1 MGEFRMPS
9 LGADMDE
16 GRVVEWKVK
25 PGDTVHHGD
34 IVAVV
39 DTDKADVE
47 IEVFEDGVVEELV
60 VPEGDTVPV
69 GTVLARLR
77 GAAPAGG
84 PEEAPAPEPEP
95 PAQPAAPPESMPR
108 REPAPPASAPTPTR
122 TPDEGRRAPS
132 PVVRRLA
139 RHLGVDL
146 DDVRGSGPGG
156 TITRGDVEA
165 AGRQKPADQ
174 PRLTDREEPIP
185 VGSHERATKMRSAI
199 GALMARS
206 KREIP
211 HYYLSQTIDLEG
223 TIQWLEA
230 QNAGRSV
237 AARVLPAALLIKATA
252 LAVREVP
259 ELNGFFVDGAFRP
272 SSSVHVGVAIAL
284 RQGGLVAPALH
295 DADTK
300 DLDTLMQELRDL
312 VNRARA
318 LTLRASEMAD
328 PTITVTNLGDAGVDS
343 VFGVIYPPQVA
354 LVGFGAVVE
363 RPWAQDGLVGAHRL
377 VTSTL
382 SADHRV
388 SDGHRGARFLATI
401 GRLLK
406 EPERL

>member
-25 PGDTVHHGD
+25 PGDTVHRGD

-47 IEVFEDGVVEELV
+47 IEVFEEGVVDELV

-77 GAAPAGG
+77 DGASAAP
-84 PEEAPAPEPEP
+84 ETAPVGQPEP
-95 PAQPAAPPESMPR
+95 PRPPPPTPSTAQSEPTPPVT
-108 REPAPPASAPTPTR
+108 APTPPR
-122 TPDEGRRAPS
+122 AEAGARRAPS

-146 DDVRGSGPGG
+146 DEVRGSGPGG
-156 TITRGDVEA
+156 TITRADVEA
-165 AGRQKPADQ
+165 MSPRQPSDQRPVTEPADAAV
-174 PRLTDREEPIP
+174 T
-185 VGSHERATKMRSAI
+185 GSHDRAAKMRAAI

-211 HYYLSQTIDLEG
+211 HYYLSQTMDLEA
-223 TIQWLEA
+223 TMQWLEA
-230 QNAGRSV
+230 RNAGRSV
-237 AARVLPAALLIKATA
+237 AERVLPAALLIKATA

-259 ELNGFFVDGAFRP
+259 ELNGFFVDGAFQP
-272 SSSVHVGVAIAL
+272 SASVHVGVAISL

-295 DADTK
+295 DANTK
-300 DLDTLMQELRDL
+300 DLDSLMQELRDL

-328 PTITVTNLGDAGVDS
+328 PTITVTNLGDAGVES

-377 VTSTL
+377 VISTL

-406 EPERL
+406 EPEQL